1 VTSWKIDPPGVQQIL
16 TDVNTAAGEL
26 GKAVTGDKLQGVLD
40 GLLWGGPLTQDVSAA
55 VNAVMNDQSINLTN
69 INNRINAGLVGVSNA
84 VIAYNNGQQD
94 MAAAYQ
100 SELVKS
106 AQSGDFTYFVQHQT
120 PGGTP

>member
-1 VTSWKIDPPGVQQIL
+1 
-16 TDVNTAAGEL
+16 
-26 GKAVTGDKLQGVLD
+26 
-40 GLLWGGPLTQDVSAA
+40 
-55 VNAVMNDQSINLTN
+55 MNDQSINLTN

-106 AQSGDFTYFVQHQT
+106 AQSGDFTYFVQHQAT
-120 PGGTP
+120 P